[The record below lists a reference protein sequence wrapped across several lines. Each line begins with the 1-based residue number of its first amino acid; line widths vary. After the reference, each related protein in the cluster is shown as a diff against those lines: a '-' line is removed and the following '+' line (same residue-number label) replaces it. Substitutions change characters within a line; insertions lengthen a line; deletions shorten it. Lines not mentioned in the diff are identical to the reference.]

1 MEDMI
6 GEMERDQICKTQW
19 AMLMSYSKY
28 KGKLLKVSKS
38 LYAICLLKRSL
49 DIWRVDWRGLIRR
62 AG

>member
-1 MEDMI
+1 MQDP
-6 GEMERDQICKTQW
+6 G

-62 AG
+62 AD